1 MDDIEQRVISNKGG
15 LKEHETRI
23 INLENQCSRLAEEG
37 RMFSECVDNL
47 LLQSRCQTFGSQ
59 VLKRVWRRATLQTL
73 LKFIPTVLGEKK
85 TFKTNLLRWTAH
97 TR

>member
-47 LLQSRCQTFGSQ
+47 LLQSR
-59 VLKRVWRRATLQTL
+59 
-73 LKFIPTVLGEKK
+73 
-85 TFKTNLLRWTAH
+85 
-97 TR
+97 